1 VIGSLPVLNRPLVV
15 ECRTRPGMA
24 SGELPWSLADE
35 LAGLVDGVEGLLV
48 DRPVDGEALLRLADG
63 RSLVVL
69 VRDPDRE
76 TWQRQ
81 LVELAARH
89 RGAVL
94 VDAGWP
100 TPAPAGTP
108 VLRTRGIAPGLLRA
122 AAAILARQAAP
133 RRREGH
139 PG

>member
-1 VIGSLPVLNRPLVV
+1 
-15 ECRTRPGMA
+15 MA
-24 SGELPWSLADE
+24 SGDLPWSLIDE
-35 LAGLVDGVEGLLV
+35 LARLVDGVDGLVV
-48 DRPVDGEALLRLADG
+48 DGPVDGIELLRRADG

-81 LVELAARH
+81 LIDLTAQH
-89 RGAVL
+89 PGGVL

-100 TPAPAGTP
+100 APFNPGTP

-122 AAAILARQAAP
+122 AAATLARQSAP
-133 RRREGH
+133 RRREKD
-139 PG
+139 PV